1 MNARYCPRC
10 YAVNE
15 ALASSCRLCCCSL
28 SQSTDRHGPSTVAG
42 SESGVSSR
50 RALQTEIIHIGTR
63 QISNRS
69 GLASI
74 VEKILTKPAT
84 EPESVPA
91 DTLATDHIRPAQI
104 APAQTDSRSLI
115 ETTTQS
121 VRALAR
127 EQNRLSLPS
136 LLLIVGL
143 AGLFTTGAWLFYK
156 DQAQT
161 ASRGSNGRSGL
172 TLIAPDEQSQKLT
185 YFGEQ
190 LFSEARYEESI
201 AEFSRARELNPNN
214 TQALIGLGRAYRQT
228 GSIDEALKT
237 YSRLLEIDQ
246 NNLEGR
252 LQRADIYRTRGA
264 WAEAWRD
271 YRHIVN
277 VAPNSEQGSLALD
290 IMYRSTVDR
299 PQTAVDARN
308 ARRNHARQP
317 AGRVLPQSSDLSSV
331 SLPLSSVVSDTTLP
345 SSMVGTPS
353 PSPAED
359 EFMHNAYVRR
369 GTDLMNDKRYY
380 AAIDE
385 LRKAQRI
392 NPSNPDVYY
401 HLASAQMQMGQYEQA
416 RENYSRCTYGTYAAV
431 ARNGLKEAQ
440 KKASQ
445 SSKKQSKAGNKN

>member
-1 MNARYCPRC
+1 MNVRYCPRC

-15 ALASSCRLCCCSL
+15 TSVSSCHLCGCLL
-28 SQSTDRHGPSTVAG
+28 SQSTDHHAPSAVAD
-42 SESGVSSR
+42 SESGASSR
-50 RALQTEIIHIGTR
+50 RALQTEIIHIGTQ

-84 EPESVPA
+84 EPETIPTN
-91 DTLATDHIRPAQI
+91 TLATDHIR
-104 APAQTDSRSLI
+104 PAQTDSRSLI

-121 VRALAR
+121 VRALAHK
-127 EQNRLSLPS
+127 QNRLSLPS
-136 LLLIVGL
+136 LLLTVGL

-201 AEFSRARELNPNN
+201 AEFNRARELNPNN

-317 AGRVLPQSSDLSSV
+317 AGRVLPQSGDLSSV
-331 SLPLSSVVSDTTLP
+331 SLPLSAVVSDTTLP

-353 PSPAED
+353 PSAAED

-380 AAIDE
+380 AAIEE

-445 SSKKQSKAGNKN
+445 SSKKQSKAGNKNS